1 MQKSRNS
8 VIQSIKSAFRMREH
22 KRLFNGFQ
30 DESTES
36 YYSYKNMQQ
45 LRPHSQNHTFLIPQK
60 KTPPVT
66 FNTGCWHHPA
76 FYYSP
81 PESKYSLIHH
91 SRLFCPDIS
100 YTTLPLTP
108 DPDHC
113 CCVRPWIPE
122 ARSHGAVV
130 KLTGKREC
138 LCFSSSLVFH
148 LSKPCV

>member
-1 MQKSRNS
+1 MNLLSPTTL
-8 VIQSIKSAFRMREH
+8 IKTCCSSAHILKTTPSSF
-22 KRLFNGFQ
+22 
-30 DESTES
+30 
-36 YYSYKNMQQ
+36 
-45 LRPHSQNHTFLIPQK
+45 LRK

-91 SRLFCPDIS
+91 SRLFLPDIS

-130 KLTGKREC
+130 KLTGKREF